1 MLDPLPLR
9 GEQLDKSLLIYDLRC
24 GLLVLGLLVLGLFVL
39 RGCGRGAGF
48 DGHVPLLAGPVTG
61 ITSAGQTA

>member
-1 MLDPLPLR
+1 VL
-9 GEQLDKSLLIYDLRC
+9 GLLVL

-48 DGHVPLLAGPVTG
+48 DGHVPLLSGPVTG

>member
-48 DGHVPLLAGPVTG
+48 DGHVPLLSGPVTG